1 MIIVTLA
8 GLGVGGALVTAPV
21 YMTEVSPPLAR
32 SRLML
37 GGQVVGFGFV
47 ILVASVP
54 ALYLL
59 PAFPGP
65 FVLTFAVFPLLL
77 IPVLIFALPESPRW
91 LEGKGRIEQER
102 HRHQAGGQRPPP
114 RECPRRAQLRPVRGA
129 RAGKGAGRRGL

>member
-59 PAFPGP
+59 PAYPG
-65 FVLTFAVFPLLL
+65 AVRAHLCG
-77 IPVLIFALPESPRW
+77 IPAAPHPGSY
-91 LEGKGRIEQER
+91 
-102 HRHQAGGQRPPP
+102 A
-114 RECPRRAQLRPVRGA
+114 RRAGVAALA
-129 RAGKGAGRRGL
+129 